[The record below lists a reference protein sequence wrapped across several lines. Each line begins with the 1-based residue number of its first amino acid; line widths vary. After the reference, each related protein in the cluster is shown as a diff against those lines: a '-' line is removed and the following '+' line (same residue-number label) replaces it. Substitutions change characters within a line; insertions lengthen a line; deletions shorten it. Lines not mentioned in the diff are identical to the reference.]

1 MDNQE
6 AKRRKDMPLEA
17 VLHRNNDTLRV
28 IAAGMV
34 AIAVALTGMGLVSA
48 AITRNAVVT
57 KLKHTD
63 LRYMARAISATIEGR
78 IDKAVDA
85 SLLTAA
91 DPALSQWIASGD
103 ADEASGW
110 TTRQKLAG
118 LVKNFGNDTAFL
130 VSSRSRNY
138 WTYDAAGFR
147 LLDVISENDPD
158 DRWFFENLAMGRKY
172 QINIDYNKELNDTF
186 VFINVLVGDISA
198 PMAVTGV
205 GMNLG
210 TVVRELV
217 EEDAENGVTSD
228 VWLSDG
234 TGAIYL
240 SKEAADIGRPL
251 NGFLTEALA
260 AEILGAAG
268 DGYTTTEYTD
278 AAGAVYDVI
287 YKQIR
292 DTDWSLVIRI
302 PRSESVGFL
311 STVLFNTAVAGL
323 LIIAIVALLFQVL
336 SRRIADPY
344 RRAVELNNELERI
357 VAQRTSE
364 LADRNR
370 SIQDSIDYARTLQT
384 ALLPSGSALSALLG
398 EHFALWCPRDT
409 VGGDF
414 YWVRPVPGGVLAV
427 VGDCTG
433 HGVPGALMTMSVTA
447 MLDHIADEICHDDPA
462 QILTELGRLIG
473 QTFTNRPAGA
483 PSDGLDA
490 AVLHIG
496 PDKAIRFAGAR
507 LSLLTAGPDGVQEY
521 RGTRRTLDALGSG
534 SDRPFETR
542 LVRPHPGAMAYV
554 ATDGYYEQ
562 PGGARGLPMGRE
574 RMKQWLAEASG
585 LPAEA
590 QHRRLYEALMAY
602 AGPDT
607 LRDDVTLLGF
617 RIG

>member
-1 MDNQE
+1 MENQHE
-6 AKRRKDMPLEA
+6 KARKEMPLTA
-17 VLHRNNDTLRV
+17 VLTRNNDTLKV

-48 AITRNAVVT
+48 AITKNAVIS

-85 SLLTAA
+85 SLMTAA
-91 DPALSQWIASGD
+91 DPALLQWVESGD

-130 VSSRSRNY
+130 VSSRSMNY
-138 WTYDAAGFR
+138 WTYDGKDFR
-147 LLDVISENDPD
+147 LLDVISEQDPED
-158 DRWFFENLAMGRKY
+158 QWFFQTLDMGRKY
-172 QINIDYNKELNDTF
+172 QINIDYNRELNDTF

-198 PMAVTGV
+198 PSAVTGV

-210 TVVRELV
+210 TVVRALID
-217 EEDAENGVTSD
+217 EDAENGVTSD

-234 TGAIYL
+234 TGTIYL
-240 SKEAADIGRPL
+240 SKRETDIGQPL
-251 NGFLTEALA
+251 RAYFTEPLTE
-260 AEILGAAG
+260 EILKAGG

-278 AAGAVYDVI
+278 AHGTVFDVI

-302 PRSESVGFL
+302 PRNESVGFL
-311 STVLFNTAVAGL
+311 NSILLNTAVAGV
-323 LIIAIVALLFQVL
+323 LIIVIVALLFQVL

-344 RRAVELNNELERI
+344 QRAVELNAELERI
-357 VAQRTSE
+357 VALRTGE
-364 LADRNR
+364 LEDRNR
-370 SIQDSIDYARTLQT
+370 SIQDSIDYALTLQT
-384 ALLPSGSALSALLG
+384 ALLPPRADMEALLG

-414 YWVRPVPGGVLAV
+414 YWVRQVPGGVLAV

-433 HGVPGALMTMSVTA
+433 HGVPGALMTMSATA
-447 MLDHIADEICHDDPA
+447 MLDHIADDICHDDPA

-473 QTFTNRPAGA
+473 QTFSNRPTGA
-483 PSDGLDA
+483 LSDGLDA
-490 AVLHIG
+490 AVLFISPAQG
-496 PDKAIRFAGAR
+496 IRFAGAR
-507 LSLLTAGPDGVQEY
+507 LSLYVAAAGQVTEY
-521 RGTRRTLDALGSG
+521 RGTRRTLDAAGSG
-534 SDRPFETR
+534 SHRPFETHTVP
-542 LVRPHPGAMAYV
+542 LSPGAMAYI
-554 ATDGYYEQ
+554 ATDGYFEQ
-562 PGGARGLPMGRE
+562 PGGTRGLPMGRE
-574 RMKQWLAEASG
+574 QMKRWLAEASG

-590 QHRRLYEALMAY
+590 QHQRLYGALMAY
-602 AGPDT
+602 AGPEA

-617 RIG
+617 RLA